1 MVPQGGA
8 ENLPCRNEK
17 SLYNKGSTAQSKG
30 RTGMNLSELLQKY
43 KSQILY
49 LFFGG
54 CTTLIN
60 VAVYGLCAHAANLS
74 TTLSIVIAW
83 VASVLFAYLTNR
95 TWVFES
101 RVRTA
106 GDVLREMGSFF
117 LGRSATGALDWAI
130 MYVCVDRFG
139 LPDMPVK
146 LMSNVVVI
154 ILNYVVSK
162 LFVFA
167 KKES

>member
-1 MVPQGGA
+1 M
-8 ENLPCRNEK
+8 
-17 SLYNKGSTAQSKG
+17 SI
-30 RTGMNLSELLQKY
+30 SELLRRY
-43 KSQILY
+43 KSQLLY

-54 CTTLIN
+54 CTTLVN
-60 VAVYGLCAHAANLS
+60 VAVYGLCAHTVNLS
-74 TTLSIVIAW
+74 TAVSTIIAW
-83 VASVLFAYLTNR
+83 AAAVLFAYLTNR

-101 RVRTA
+101 QARTA
-106 GDVLREMGSFF
+106 GDILREMGSFF
-117 LGRSATGALDWAI
+117 LGRALTGGFDLAI
-130 MYVCVDRFG
+130 MYLCVDRLG

-146 LMSNVVVI
+146 LLSNVVVV

>member
-1 MVPQGGA
+1 
-8 ENLPCRNEK
+8 
-17 SLYNKGSTAQSKG
+17 
-30 RTGMNLSELLQKY
+30 MNLSELLHRY
-43 KSQILY
+43 KSQLLY

-54 CTTLIN
+54 CTTLVN
-60 VAVYGLCAHAANLS
+60 VVVYGLCAHAANLS
-74 TTLSIVIAW
+74 TTSSTVIAW
-83 VASVLFAYLTNR
+83 VVSVLFAYFTNR

-101 RVRTA
+101 QARAVP
-106 GDVLREMGSFF
+106 DILREMGSFF
-117 LGRSATGALDWAI
+117 LGRAATGALDMAV
-130 MYVCVDRFG
+130 MYVCVDRLG

-146 LMSNVVVI
+146 LLSNVVVI

>member
-1 MVPQGGA
+1 M
-8 ENLPCRNEK
+8 RI
-17 SLYNKGSTAQSKG
+17 
-30 RTGMNLSELLQKY
+30 SELLRRY
-43 KSQILY
+43 KSQLLY

-54 CTTLIN
+54 CTTLVN
-60 VAVYGLCAHAANLS
+60 VAVYGLCAHAADLS
-74 TTLSIVIAW
+74 TTWSTVIAW

-101 RVRTA
+101 RAKTA
-106 GDVLREMGSFF
+106 PYVLREMGYFF
-117 LGRSATGALDWAI
+117 LCRLATGILDLAV
-130 MYVCVDRFG
+130 MYVCVDRLG

-146 LMSNVVVI
+146 LLSNVVVV
-154 ILNYVVSK
+154 ILNYVASK

>member
-1 MVPQGGA
+1 MD
-8 ENLPCRNEK
+8 
-17 SLYNKGSTAQSKG
+17 
-30 RTGMNLSELLQKY
+30 LSELLLKY
-43 KSQILY
+43 KSQLLY

-54 CTTLIN
+54 CTTLVN

-74 TTLSIVIAW
+74 TTLSIAIAW
-83 VASVLFAYLTNR
+83 AASVLFAYLTNR

-101 RVRTA
+101 QARTA
-106 GDVLREMGSFF
+106 GGILREMGSFF
-117 LGRSATGALDWAI
+117 LGRVATGVLDWAI
-130 MYVCVDRFG
+130 MYVCVDRLG

-146 LMSNVVVI
+146 LLSNVVVI
-154 ILNYVVSK
+154 VLNYVLSK

>member
-1 MVPQGGA
+1 M
-8 ENLPCRNEK
+8 
-17 SLYNKGSTAQSKG
+17 SIST
-30 RTGMNLSELLQKY
+30 LLQRS

-60 VAVYGLCAHAANLS
+60 VAVYGLCAHMANLS
-74 TTLSIVIAW
+74 TTLSTVIAW
-83 VASVLFAYLTNR
+83 GAAVLFAYLTNR

-101 RVRTA
+101 RAGTA
-106 GDVLREMGSFF
+106 PDILREMGYFF
-117 LGRSATGALDWAI
+117 LCRAATGALDLAI
-130 MYVCVDRFG
+130 MYVCVDRLG

-146 LMSNVVVI
+146 LLSNVLVV
-154 ILNYVVSK
+154 ILNYVASK
-162 LFVFA
+162 LFIFA